1 MIITQAL
8 IFSDSNPLDFR
19 TSSNNMQFEYVDRGD
34 GGRETRDREGET
46 ERERGWGW
54 ERDSRQ
60 RGREGEAER
69 DREAEGDRS
78 VRSGECLIA
87 QLDR

>member
-34 GGRETRDREGET
+34 GGRETRGREAEV
-46 ERERGWGW
+46 RERG
-54 ERDSRQ
+54 RQ
-60 RGREGEAER
+60 RGRERGAGE
-69 DREAEGDRS
+69 GC
-78 VRSGECLIA
+78 G
-87 QLDR
+87 

>member
-34 GGRETRDREGET
+34 GGRETRGREGET
-46 ERERGWGW
+46 ERQ
-54 ERDSRQ
+54 RDSRQ
-60 RGREGEAER
+60 AERQR
-69 DREAEGDRS
+69 DRETERLEAEGGRG
-78 VRSGECLIA
+78 GERQRVIA
-87 QLDR
+87 QLDRVRV